1 MRIPALS
8 RRTYVLVA
16 VLTAALL
23 PLLCMFFS
31 QLYVGRGVGEAIA
44 ELGQASIRRKLNPGM
59 IALFHVPCFLILC
72 VVTLKYY
79 AHRGAKRALFLFT
92 GGYIGALSVLL
103 PAHLIFWP
111 EHYRH
116 GPLPF
121 PHGLEFVVGPVI
133 ALLSMAIGV
142 LVGWTLAR
150 NLTIESDTDR
160 QAESGSPS

>member
-16 VLTAALL
+16 ALTALLL

-31 QLYVGRGVGEAIA
+31 QLYVGRGVAEAIA
-44 ELGQASIRRKLNPGM
+44 ELGQSYFRRKLNPGM
-59 IALFHVPCFLILC
+59 IALFHMPCFLILC

-79 AHRGAKRALFLFT
+79 ASRGAKRAFFLFT
-92 GGYIGALSVLL
+92 GGYIGTLFVLL

-111 EHYRH
+111 EHYRN

-121 PHGLEFVVGPVI
+121 PHGLEFVIGPLI

-150 NLTIESDTDR
+150 NLTIDSD
-160 QAESGSPS
+160 